1 MPPRLTARQMF
12 ITGIVLTAA
21 GATLALI
28 TDGWLTLIFTSADL
42 PFAIAGT
49 IATLVREITM
59 TLGLVLIGVSPVVR
73 LLEDRARASTSKDA

>member
-1 MPPRLTARQMF
+1 MF

-21 GATLALI
+21 GAALALV

-49 IATLVREITM
+49 IATLAREITM
-59 TLGLVLIGVSPVVR
+59 TLGLVLIGTALLARSQEASP
-73 LLEDRARASTSKDA
+73 

>member
-1 MPPRLTARQMF
+1 MIGAHMPPRLTARQLF

-59 TLGLVLIGVSPVVR
+59 TLGLVLIGVSM
-73 LLEDRARASTSKDA
+73 LLRAVHERERD

>member
-1 MPPRLTARQMF
+1 MPPRLTARQLF

-59 TLGLVLIGVSPVVR
+59 TLGLVLIGVSTLSRVIHER
-73 LLEDRARASTSKDA
+73 ERD

>member
-1 MPPRLTARQMF
+1 MF
-12 ITGIVLTAA
+12 IAGIVLTAA

-49 IATLVREITM
+49 IATLVREISM
-59 TLGLVLIGVSPVVR
+59 TLGLVLIGVSMLPR
-73 LLEDRARASTSKDA
+73 AIHERDRD